1 MLDSYER
8 LTNVQKATFKDIA
21 NKLLASTF
29 LARDKKD
36 NKDNYYFV
44 VSYKEVFDEFF
55 AILGYEVKL
64 DQGVGSIML
73 KSDQNTG
80 FLKLRRD
87 ETIILLILRILYHER
102 LKETSLNENVV
113 ITVLDIHEK
122 YNFLEIKKRINK
134 TDLVSA
140 LRLFRRFNL
149 IETIGDITMSNT
161 KVVIM
166 PTILYAINTEEIT
179 EVYNTVSRI
188 VSEAGDEESKS

>member
-188 VSEAGDEESKS
+188 VSESGDEE

>member
-188 VSEAGDEESKS
+188 VSEAGDEK

>member
-179 EVYNTVSRI
+179 EVYKTVSRI
-188 VSEAGDEESKS
+188 VSEAGDEE

>member
-64 DQGVGSIML
+64 DQGDGSIML

-188 VSEAGDEESKS
+188 VSEAGDEE

>member
-8 LTNVQKATFKDIA
+8 LTSVQKATFKDIA

-64 DQGVGSIML
+64 DQGVGAIML
-73 KSDQNTG
+73 SSDQNTG

-87 ETIILLILRILYHER
+87 ETIILLILRLLYHER

-113 ITVLDIHEK
+113 ISILDIHEK
-122 YNFLEIKKRINK
+122 YNYLEIKKRINK

-179 EVYNTVSRI
+179 EVYNTISRI
-188 VSEAGDEESKS
+188 VSEAGDEE

>member
-80 FLKLRRD
+80 FFKLRRD

-188 VSEAGDEESKS
+188 VSEAGDEE

>member
-36 NKDNYYFV
+36 NKDDYYFV

-188 VSEAGDEESKS
+188 VSEAGDEE

>member
-8 LTNVQKATFKDIA
+8 LTIVQKATFKDIA

-188 VSEAGDEESKS
+188 VSEAGDEE

>member
-29 LARDKKD
+29 LAKDKKD

-188 VSEAGDEESKS
+188 VSEAGDEE

>member
-36 NKDNYYFV
+36 NKNNYYFV

-188 VSEAGDEESKS
+188 VSEAGDEE

>member
-36 NKDNYYFV
+36 NKYNYYFV

-188 VSEAGDEESKS
+188 VSEAGDEE

>member
-44 VSYKEVFDEFF
+44 VSYREVFDEFF

-188 VSEAGDEESKS
+188 VSEAGDEE

>member
-166 PTILYAINTEEIT
+166 PTILYAIITEEIT

-188 VSEAGDEESKS
+188 VSEAGDEE

>member
-8 LTNVQKATFKDIA
+8 LTSVQKTTFKDIA

-64 DQGVGSIML
+64 DQGIGAIML
-73 KSDQNTG
+73 SSDQNTG

-87 ETIILLILRILYHER
+87 ETIILLILRLLYHER

-113 ITVLDIHEK
+113 ISVLDIHEK
-122 YNFLEIKKRINK
+122 YNYLEIKKRINK

-188 VSEAGDEESKS
+188 VSEAGDEE

>member
-8 LTNVQKATFKDIA
+8 LTSVQKATFKDIA

-64 DQGVGSIML
+64 DQGIGEIML
-73 KSDQNTG
+73 SSDHNTG

-87 ETIILLILRILYHER
+87 ETIILLILRLLYHER

-113 ITVLDIHEK
+113 ISVLDIHEK
-122 YNFLEIKKRINK
+122 YNYLEIKKRINK

-188 VSEAGDEESKS
+188 VSEAGDEE

>member
-161 KVVIM
+161 KIVIM

-188 VSEAGDEESKS
+188 VSEAGDEE

>member
-64 DQGVGSIML
+64 DQSVGSIML

-188 VSEAGDEESKS
+188 VSEAGDEE

>member
-113 ITVLDIHEK
+113 ITVLDIHGK

-188 VSEAGDEESKS
+188 VSEAGDEE

>member
-64 DQGVGSIML
+64 DQGVGAIML

-113 ITVLDIHEK
+113 ITILDIHEK

-188 VSEAGDEESKS
+188 VSEAGDEE

>member
-188 VSEAGDEESKS
+188 VSEAGDEV

>member
-179 EVYNTVSRI
+179 EVYNTISRI
-188 VSEAGDEESKS
+188 VSEAGDEE

>member
-55 AILGYEVKL
+55 AILGYEIKL

-87 ETIILLILRILYHER
+87 ETIILLILRILYHEH

-188 VSEAGDEESKS
+188 VSEAGDEE

>member
-21 NKLLASTF
+21 NKLLASTC

-188 VSEAGDEESKS
+188 VSEAGDEE

>member
-166 PTILYAINTEEIT
+166 PTILYAINTKEIT

-188 VSEAGDEESKS
+188 VSEAGDEE

>member
-55 AILGYEVKL
+55 ALLGYEVKL

-188 VSEAGDEESKS
+188 VSEAGDEE

>member
-8 LTNVQKATFKDIA
+8 LTNVQKTTFKDIA

-188 VSEAGDEESKS
+188 VSEAGDEE

>member
-8 LTNVQKATFKDIA
+8 LTNVHKATFKDIA

-188 VSEAGDEESKS
+188 VSEAGDEE

>member
-73 KSDQNTG
+73 KSAQNTG

-188 VSEAGDEESKS
+188 VSEAGDEE

>member
-21 NKLLASTF
+21 NKLLAGTF

-64 DQGVGSIML
+64 DQGVGAIML

-188 VSEAGDEESKS
+188 VSEAGDEE

>member
-36 NKDNYYFV
+36 NKENYYFV

-188 VSEAGDEESKS
+188 VSEAGDEE

>member
-179 EVYNTVSRI
+179 EVYNTVSRM
-188 VSEAGDEESKS
+188 VSEAGDEE